1 MHTESLKLHII
12 EKILKLENTSG
23 LEKIE
28 HTIDEVYNE
37 QVDLI
42 TKLAKPMRKKIDLE
56 ALKKEQNYQP
66 IDKQKLFKDFAA
78 LEIEESVEE
87 LFEMSR
93 Q

>member
-28 HTIDEVYNE
+28 HTIDEVSNE